1 MMNRTFYKHYVFL
14 AEINELIEVNLLK
27 FKNINI
33 IINIDQNDEKN
44 LKTQF
49 LIIKFAKK
57 NKIPFLIKNNF
68 QECIKYGASGIFI
81 ESSNKSTTKP
91 ILLRKDF
98 EIVGSA
104 HNQLEYNNK
113 KNQNCA
119 TIMLS
124 PLFYNEKYSINK
136 ILNIYRFNLIS
147 LNWRIKLCALGGINN
162 QTLRKLKLTK
172 AKIISFNKFIYN
184 PKIKKPAYNLM

>member
-1 MMNRTFYKHYVFL
+1 MMNKTFYKHYVFL

-27 FKNINI
+27 FKNIHI
-33 IINIDQNDEKN
+33 IINIDQNDKKKLKN
-44 LKTQF
+44 KF
-49 LIIKFAKK
+49 RIIKFAKK
-57 NKIPFLIKNNF
+57 NKIPFIIKNNF
-68 QECIKYGASGIFI
+68 QECIKYGAHGIFI

-98 EIVGSA
+98 KIVGSA

-113 KNQNCA
+113 KNQNCE

-147 LNWRIKLCALGGINN
+147 LNWRIKLCALGGINA
-162 QTLRKLKLTK
+162 QTLRKIKLKK
-172 AKIISFNKFIYN
+172 ARIISFSKFIYD